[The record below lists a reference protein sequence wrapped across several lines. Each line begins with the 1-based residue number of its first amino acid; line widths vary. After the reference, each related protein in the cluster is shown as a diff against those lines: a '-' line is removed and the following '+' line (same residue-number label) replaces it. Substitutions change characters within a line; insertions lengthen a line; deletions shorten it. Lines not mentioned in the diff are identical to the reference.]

1 MKTTALVMKST
12 KAGDPYKQFV
22 MEDGNKLSVFNFD
35 TRYNEIDVGTDL
47 PESVL
52 IFDPAYSNYKLRP
65 LPKGAQVKTA
75 NGYRAPAGIAKAQE
89 VKREDIAAAQERK
102 NESISIHG
110 AFRDA
115 TLIALASYAQQPFP
129 TDEEFKAEWTKWVK
143 WILSKHNEPFI

>member
-1 MKTTALVMKST
+1 MKTTSLTMKT
-12 KAGDPYKQFV
+12 QKDGKPYKQFV

-75 NGYRAPAGIAKAQE
+75 TGYKTAQVE
-89 VKREDIAAAQERK
+89 KMMDKKEASIEKFVDRKEGSMHLLAAQ
-102 NESISIHG
+102 
-110 AFRDA
+110 RDA
-115 TLIALASYAQQPFP
+115 VLMVTTLYKSEPFMSDEELRAKIKEWMRYFVGVQEQPF
-129 TDEEFKAEWTKWVK
+129 
-143 WILSKHNEPFI
+143 L